1 MEKDHEATLLVMDND
16 RLSLAIITSILSK
29 HLPHLHVLNPI
40 DNGKLAIQACTG
52 HHPPNLLLADISMTD
67 INGLTVCKTI
77 RRDNMTTK
85 ILMMSSFDIGGYAQA
100 AFDAGAQGIIHKDSP
115 QTILTAVRRVAAGQP
130 LSYEGIRF
138 QTPARFFPQNQRSEN
153 QGAFSP
159 GSGGGGAL
167 VPRLFLAG
175 NRRAL
180 ESEPNH
186 RSHPSPALLRQAG
199 GRQQP
204 SPYLRMDGSTVRTQH
219 E

>member
-52 HHPPNLLLADISMTD
+52 HHPPDLLLADISMTD

-85 ILMMSSFDIGGYAQA
+85 ILMMSSFDIGRYAQA

-115 QTILTAVRRVAAGQP
+115 QTILTAVRRVAASIP
-130 LSYEGIRF
+130 D
-138 QTPARFFPQNQRSEN
+138 PARFFPQNQRSED

-175 NRRAL
+175 NRRAFK
-180 ESEPNH
+180 SEPND

-204 SPYLRMDGSTVRTQH
+204 GPYLRMDGSTVRTQH

>member
-52 HHPPNLLLADISMTD
+52 HHPPDLLLADISMTD

-85 ILMMSSFDIGGYAQA
+85 ILMMSSFDIGRYAQA

-115 QTILTAVRRVAAGQP
+115 QTILTAVR
-130 LSYEGIRF
+130 
-138 QTPARFFPQNQRSEN
+138 
-153 QGAFSP
+153 
-159 GSGGGGAL
+159 
-167 VPRLFLAG
+167 
-175 NRRAL
+175 
-180 ESEPNH
+180 
-186 RSHPSPALLRQAG
+186 
-199 GRQQP
+199 
-204 SPYLRMDGSTVRTQH
+204 
-219 E
+219 

>member
-52 HHPPNLLLADISMTD
+52 HHPPDLLLADISMTD

-85 ILMMSSFDIGGYAQA
+85 ILMMSSFDIGRYAQA

-138 QTPARFFPQNQRSEN
+138 QTPRDSFLRIKEAKTRELSPREVEVVELWS
-153 QGAFSP
+153 QGYSLQEIGERLSLSP
-159 GSGGGGAL
+159 T
-167 VPRLFLAG
+167 
-175 NRRAL
+175 
-180 ESEPNH
+180 
-186 RSHPSPALLRQAG
+186 
-199 GRQQP
+199 
-204 SPYLRMDGSTVRTQH
+204 TVRTHLQH
-219 E
+219 SCDKLGAANNRALISVWMARQ